1 MEERRKNKEGLES
14 EWLIGHA
21 FAWLRYS
28 RRGPFLLASSRP
40 SNEGGI
46 AARNH
51 GTAVSDEGRNEGV
64 EEGNFERKKK
74 KNGEDIEREKRRNI
88 SMSLSR
94 DIREIE

>member
-1 MEERRKNKEGLES
+1 MATRSPDYVTRGEGHFFS
-14 EWLIGHA
+14 
-21 FAWLRYS
+21 LRVDP
-28 RRGPFLLASSRP
+28 RTRAELRP
-40 SNEGGI
+40 AI
-46 AARNH
+46 
-51 GTAVSDEGRNEGV
+51 TAVSDEGRNEGV